1 MFNSKKIAGF
11 FLFFTIMGSAVI
23 AQTPQM
29 PQQQQQQKVEVTD
42 SELSKFANAF
52 QQIQMISQQAQQ
64 EMTQVVQ
71 EEGMDI
77 QRFNEIHQASINPE
91 MEVEVT
97 EEEKKQHQNITAEIE
112 KMQST
117 FQGQM
122 EKAIADQDLTIEKY
136 EEIINGLQADPEL
149 QERLRKAMEG

>member
-1 MFNSKKIAGF
+1 MFNSRKIAGF
-11 FLFFTIMGSAVI
+11 FLVLSIMGSAVI

-52 QQIQMISQQAQQ
+52 QQIQTISQQAQQ

-91 MEVEVT
+91 MEVEVS
-97 EEEKKQHQNITAEIE
+97 EEEQTQHQNITAEIE
-112 KMQST
+112 KMQTT